1 MMTSHEIT
9 RRLELLFPSALAV
22 EGDATGLQ
30 IHCESPAV
38 ERIGLVYELTD
49 RNVAQMLAD
58 GVRYVIAFHPLIY
71 RPLDRISPD
80 DRVGRAVIELI
91 RSETSLFITHTRLD
105 AHPAGTN
112 GRLAKALGAD
122 STSPMVAASPED
134 AVPQGSGMGVL
145 AHFHG
150 GIRWREL
157 IERVARVT
165 GAGGL
170 RSTVQAEER
179 TVETVAIVAGSGM
192 SYYGAA
198 CRGGADA
205 VITGDVRYHDFHA
218 SHDRIPII
226 DPGHAESEVL
236 VIDSTMEIIRNGADP
251 DLARMIVPYA
261 ESTLPMEYLRP
272 DGRD

>member
-1 MMTSHEIT
+1 MAARVPFCF
-9 RRLELLFPSALAV
+9 RR
-22 EGDATGLQ
+22 
-30 IHCESPAV
+30 
-38 ERIGLVYELTD
+38 
-49 RNVAQMLAD
+49 
-58 GVRYVIAFHPLIY
+58 GV
-71 RPLDRISPD
+71 
-80 DRVGRAVIELI
+80 
-91 RSETSLFITHTRLD
+91 
-105 AHPAGTN
+105 PAGTMCLPA
-112 GRLAKALGAD
+112 GAARLAVGDWGMGTRTLVKWRRDRHG
-122 STSPMVAASPED
+122 M
-134 AVPQGSGMGVL
+134 PQGSGMGVL

>member
-1 MMTSHEIT
+1 MRVPPRI
-9 RRLELLFPSALAV
+9 LDSAA
-22 EGDATGLQ
+22 GLGTE
-30 IHCESPAV
+30 CTVSP
-38 ERIGLVYELTD
+38 YS
-49 RNVAQMLAD
+49 RN
-58 GVRYVIAFHPLIY
+58 PLQKQL
-71 RPLDRISPD
+71 P
-80 DRVGRAVIELI
+80 
-91 RSETSLFITHTRLD
+91 
-105 AHPAGTN
+105 
-112 GRLAKALGAD
+112 
-122 STSPMVAASPED
+122 
-134 AVPQGSGMGVL
+134 
-145 AHFHG
+145 
-150 GIRWREL
+150 
-157 IERVARVT
+157 
-165 GAGGL
+165 
-170 RSTVQAEER
+170 
-179 TVETVAIVAGSGM
+179 TVAIVAGSGM